1 MTIPLQNDKAA
12 VRHFS
17 PETLSGSASGINFVY
32 TWPMGTWRFNILN
45 TVKIALI
52 IGSILA
58 LAAAGVGWYLNQHW
72 KKLLEKELP
81 GYVASMSD
89 SLYVVKFQHLSLD
102 VLSGNLTLEKVSM
115 VADTQVYHRLL
126 ARRQAPVNVYTV
138 SADKLQLSHFKTWR
152 YFLVGKLNAAAV
164 TIINPDITLEQNL
177 TVRDTTQPKTAW
189 QQLSPEIK
197 SLFIGKLRLDSTHFK
212 YVFIRQ
218 DSSRVVHEFEHLSLQ
233 VNDLQIDSLAMI
245 DPSRY
250 LYAHNYEIG
259 MKDYSCNT
267 PDSLYRVNING
278 IRYDAAMRTLHI
290 EQAALIPRYD
300 SNVFQ
305 QKTGVQQDRY
315 EVLLT
320 GIRVGRLH
328 PQLLLQEQQIWAK
341 YIDISGGSIQI
352 YRDRQQPMPSGN
364 KLGKYPQQLLQR
376 FRIPLCVD
384 TLTADNMQLSYTEL
398 SRETRQTGSI
408 YFNHIHGQFG
418 NITNIDSMV
427 VQNRQMTAN
436 FDAVFMSS
444 GKLTAR
450 FNVNLNDPS
459 GKFAVAG
466 QLKDMNGKEL
476 NVASKPLGMIE
487 IKSCDIDDLTFNIKG
502 DERKAEGFV
511 KLLYQNLKI
520 AVLTQDPGSRQLK
533 RKGLA
538 SLIANI
544 MIINDRNPLKGEAV
558 RTATVHQT
566 RDTGKSFFNL
576 VWKTLFKGVK
586 DIAGAGN
593 L

>member
-1 MTIPLQNDKAA
+1 MLTIC
-12 VRHFS
+12 
-17 PETLSGSASGINFVY
+17 G
-32 TWPMGTWRFNILN
+32 
-45 TVKIALI
+45 
-52 IGSILA
+52 ILA
-58 LAAAGVGWYLNQHW
+58 LVAASVGWYLNQHW
-72 KKLLEKELP
+72 KKLLERELP
-81 GYVASMSD
+81 AYVASMSD

-115 VADTQVYHRLL
+115 VADMQVYHRLL

-138 SADKLQLSHFKTWR
+138 SADKLQLEYFKTWR
-152 YFLVGKLNAAAV
+152 YFLAGKVNAAAV
-164 TIINPDITLEQNL
+164 TVINPDITLEQNL

-189 QQLSPEIK
+189 EQLSPEIK
-197 SLFIGKLRLDSTHFK
+197 SVFIGKLRLDSTHFK

-233 VNDLQIDSLAMI
+233 VNDLLIDSLAMI

-250 LYAHNYEIG
+250 LYARNYEIG
-259 MKDYSCNT
+259 MKDYSSNT
-267 PDSLYRVNING
+267 PDSLYRINING

-300 SNVFQ
+300 SSVFQ

-315 EVLLT
+315 EVRLT

-341 YIDISGGSIQI
+341 YIDINGGSVQI
-352 YRDRQQPMPSGN
+352 YRDRQLPMPSGN

-376 FRIPLCVD
+376 LRVPVCID
-384 TLTADNMQLSYTEL
+384 TLTADNIQLSYTEL
-398 SRETRQTGSI
+398 SRETHQTGNI

-427 VQNRQMTAN
+427 AGNRQMTAN
-436 FDAVFMSS
+436 FDAVFMNS
-444 GKLTAR
+444 GKLTAG
-450 FNVNLNDPS
+450 FNFDLNDPS
-459 GKFAVAG
+459 GKFTVAG

-487 IKSCDIDDLTFNIKG
+487 IKSCDIDDLTFNIRG
-502 DERKAEGFV
+502 DERRAEGFV

-520 AVLTQDPGSRQLK
+520 AVLTQDPGSKQLK

-544 MIINDRNPLKGEAV
+544 MIINDSNPSKGEAV